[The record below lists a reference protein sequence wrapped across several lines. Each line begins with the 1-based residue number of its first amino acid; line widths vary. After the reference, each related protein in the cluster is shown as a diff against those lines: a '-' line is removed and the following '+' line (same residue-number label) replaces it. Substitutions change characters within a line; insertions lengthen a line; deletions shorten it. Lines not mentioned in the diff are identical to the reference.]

1 MRRLV
6 LRLSLPLCWSFSHLC
21 SLCLA
26 FCCSIYLVGPCQV
39 SFFVLY
45 FGLCSHL
52 YFAHPCPHLRYQLLS
67 FLSALCSAFPLTW
80 VTESSRFGSTHLLHS
95 PLMTPCQ
102 LGDCCFPF
110 ALCSQRVSV

>member
-21 SLCLA
+21 SLYLA

-67 FLSALCSAFPLTW
+67 FLSAFVLSIP
-80 VTESSRFGSTHLLHS
+80 THLGHRIIPFWLDSS
-95 PLMTPCQ
+95 PSLAPHDSLTTW
-102 LGDCCFPF
+102 
-110 ALCSQRVSV
+110 